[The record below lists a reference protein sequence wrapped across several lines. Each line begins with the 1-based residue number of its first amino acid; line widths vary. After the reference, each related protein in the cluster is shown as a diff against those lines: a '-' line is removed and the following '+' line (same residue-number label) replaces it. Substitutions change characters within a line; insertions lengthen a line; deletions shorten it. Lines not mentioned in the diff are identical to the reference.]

1 MKEVFMS
8 AKVAQSLDGAAYPA
22 GHDDLVQ
29 RARRNGVEADV
40 LTVLENMPQREYG
53 DLTDVM
59 RAYADAI
66 RKEIAGSR
74 GK

>member
-1 MKEVFMS
+1 MS
-8 AKVAQSLDGAAYPA
+8 AKVARSLGGAAFPA
-22 GHDDLVQ
+22 GHHDLVQ
-29 RARRNGVEADV
+29 RARRNGGEPGV

-59 RAYADAI
+59 RTYADEI
-66 RKEIAGSR
+66 RKEIAQSR